1 MRRSRVALALAFIT
15 AASAG
20 AQEPPEPL
28 PRTTVIHAGEL
39 LDRPGQKPRGN
50 SSIIIED
57 GKIVEV
63 RDGFVPPP
71 ADARVVDLKNQFGR
85 GGRIGGYHAAALKLS
100 ARCSSRPRGTPA

>member
-15 AASAG
+15 AGSAG
-20 AQEPPEPL
+20 AQEPPKPL

-63 RDGFVPPP
+63 RVGFAPPP
-71 ADARVVDLKNQFGR
+71 ADARVVAKK
-85 GGRIGGYHAAALKLS
+85 YPCMS
-100 ARCSSRPRGTPA
+100 ARLCDRIAV